1 MRYVQMP
8 LSGLVGY
15 FMFAEVMSGTEI
27 AGAAIII
34 SSCLVIIWREI
45 VRARQT
51 RAVDPAV

>member
-1 MRYVQMP
+1 
-8 LSGLVGY
+8 
-15 FMFAEVMSGTEI
+15 VMSGTEI

-34 SSCLVIIWREI
+34 FSCLVIIWREI